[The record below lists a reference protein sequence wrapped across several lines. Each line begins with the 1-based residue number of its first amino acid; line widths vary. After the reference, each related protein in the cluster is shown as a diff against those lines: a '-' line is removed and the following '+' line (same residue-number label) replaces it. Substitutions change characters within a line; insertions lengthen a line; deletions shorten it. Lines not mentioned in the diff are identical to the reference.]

1 MSALKRKR
9 NKMLGSYPFFG
20 KKCSN
25 ALYYPCMLNPQDEKT
40 RQDIASKLKKY
51 RLKKGMKQTDVAE
64 KAGLNSNF
72 YSKVERG
79 EAIPS
84 VITLKKILGALGVKS
99 SEVLSF

>member
-1 MSALKRKR
+1 M
-9 NKMLGSYPFFG
+9 F
-20 KKCSN
+20 
-25 ALYYPCMLNPQDEKT
+25 NPQDEKT

-51 RLKKGMKQTDVAE
+51 RLKKGLFQTDVAK

-72 YSKVERG
+72 YAKVERG

-99 SEVLSF
+99 SDILSF

>member
-1 MSALKRKR
+1 L
-9 NKMLGSYPFFG
+9 F
-20 KKCSN
+20 
-25 ALYYPCMLNPQDEKT
+25 
-40 RQDIASKLKKY
+40 
-51 RLKKGMKQTDVAE
+51 QTDVAK

-99 SEVLSF
+99 SEILSF

>member
-1 MSALKRKR
+1 M
-9 NKMLGSYPFFG
+9 
-20 KKCSN
+20 
-25 ALYYPCMLNPQDEKT
+25 LYYPCMLNPQDEKT

-51 RLKKGMKQTDVAE
+51 RLKKGLFQTDVAK

-79 EAIPS
+79 DAIPS

-99 SEVLSF
+99 SEILSF

>member
-1 MSALKRKR
+1 
-9 NKMLGSYPFFG
+9 
-20 KKCSN
+20 
-25 ALYYPCMLNPQDEKT
+25 MLNPQDEKI

-51 RLKKGMKQTDVAE
+51 RLKKGLFQTDVAK

-99 SEVLSF
+99 SEILSF

>member
-1 MSALKRKR
+1 VVFPESQKSLSAKINLVDV
-9 NKMLGSYPFFG
+9 
-20 KKCSN
+20 
-25 ALYYPCMLNPQDEKT
+25 YYPCMLNPQDEKT

-51 RLKKGMKQTDVAE
+51 RLKKGLFQTDVAK

-99 SEVLSF
+99 SEILSF

>member
-1 MSALKRKR
+1 
-9 NKMLGSYPFFG
+9 
-20 KKCSN
+20 
-25 ALYYPCMLNPQDEKT
+25 MLNPQDEKT

-51 RLKKGMKQTDVAE
+51 RLKKGLFQTDVAK

-99 SEVLSF
+99 SEILSF

>member
-1 MSALKRKR
+1 
-9 NKMLGSYPFFG
+9 
-20 KKCSN
+20 
-25 ALYYPCMLNPQDEKT
+25 MLNPQDEKT

-51 RLKKGMKQTDVAE
+51 RLKKGLFQTDVAK

-72 YSKVERG
+72 YAKVERG

-99 SEVLSF
+99 SEILSF

>member
-1 MSALKRKR
+1 
-9 NKMLGSYPFFG
+9 
-20 KKCSN
+20 
-25 ALYYPCMLNPQDEKT
+25 
-40 RQDIASKLKKY
+40 
-51 RLKKGMKQTDVAE
+51 MKQTDVAE

>member
-1 MSALKRKR
+1 
-9 NKMLGSYPFFG
+9 
-20 KKCSN
+20 
-25 ALYYPCMLNPQDEKT
+25 MLNPQDEET
-40 RQDIASKLKKY
+40 RQEIALKLKKY

-99 SEVLSF
+99 SEILSF

>member
-1 MSALKRKR
+1 
-9 NKMLGSYPFFG
+9 
-20 KKCSN
+20 
-25 ALYYPCMLNPQDEKT
+25 MLNPQDEKT

-51 RLKKGMKQTDVAE
+51 RLKKGMKQTDVSK

-99 SEVLSF
+99 SEILSF